1 MTNFSTRLIF
11 LVKWF
16 CSSGL
21 KQFGKSQNYTV
32 WLEKQWLV
40 SFAWKVI
47 VFNTEVRDELLEMG
61 IDLKIKH
68 SVSPV
73 QSFFIKTLHGRANF
87 FGKFF
92 REMFYMGINDQIM
105 QERKLMVKK
114 FYKVESTSQVSFSS
128 HWPWPGLLIYY
139 LKS

>member
-1 MTNFSTRLIF
+1 M
-11 LVKWF
+11 
-16 CSSGL
+16 
-21 KQFGKSQNYTV
+21 
-32 WLEKQWLV
+32 
-40 SFAWKVI
+40 I
-47 VFNTEVRDELLEMG
+47 VFNTKVRDELLEMG

-68 SVSPV
+68 SVYPV
-73 QSFFIKTLHGRANF
+73 QSVFIKTLHGGANF

-128 HWPWPGLLIYY
+128 H
-139 LKS
+139 

>member
-1 MTNFSTRLIF
+1 MTNLSTSLIF
-11 LVKWF
+11 LAKWF

-21 KQFGKSQNYTV
+21 KQFGKFRNYTV
-32 WLEKQWLV
+32 WLEKQWLG

-47 VFNTEVRDELLEMG
+47 VFNTKVRDEHLKVG

-73 QSFFIKTLHGRANF
+73 QSFFIKTLHGGANF
-87 FGKFF
+87 FGQFF
-92 REMFYMGINDQIM
+92 REMFYMEINDQIM
-105 QERKLMVKK
+105 QGRKLMAKK
-114 FYKVESTSQVSFSS
+114 FYKVESTRQVSFSS